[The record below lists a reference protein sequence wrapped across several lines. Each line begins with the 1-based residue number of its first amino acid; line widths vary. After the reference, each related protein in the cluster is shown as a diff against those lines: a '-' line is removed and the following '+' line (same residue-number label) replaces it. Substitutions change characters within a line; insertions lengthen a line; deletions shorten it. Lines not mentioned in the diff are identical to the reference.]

1 MGVVVIYHMTAQ
13 ELREWR
19 KSVGLTRAALADKIG
34 VSVRTIESWE
44 QDGRNSIIPKQSLL
58 LISELTRLDTLN
70 IPLSSELKAKLARL
84 EKEHGIDDKQWAA
97 ELLAKALLLLI
108 ATLAL
113 FHVTRS
119 PRNWIVGALKQTVVA
134 AVSWSSAQMNS
145 IHQK

>member
-1 MGVVVIYHMTAQ
+1 MTSQ

-19 KSVGLTRAALADKIG
+19 KSVGLTRAALADKLC

-44 QDGRNSIIPKQSLL
+44 QDGRKRIIPKQSLL
-58 LISELTRLDTLN
+58 LISELKRLDTLN

-84 EKEHGIDDKQWAA
+84 EKEHGIDAKQWAD

-108 ATLAL
+108 ASLAL

-119 PRNWIVGALKQTVVA
+119 PRNWSAGAFKQTVVA
-134 AVSWSSAQMNS
+134 AVSWSSSVVNQLA
-145 IHQK
+145 K